1 MKVASKEVRPK
12 DNVEEPP
19 ALVEDHQ
26 PWKGEEVPRFC
37 LVQVN
42 RWESWVNTL
51 KRDYQQNSAG
61 NRPCR
66 ATHHDG
72 SRRAEHA
79 DRLQKYAQVKEK
91 MVVLL
96 DARCRLHDPHA
107 KDVGYAG

>member
-26 PWKGEEVPRFC
+26 PWKGEEVTRFC

-51 KRDYQQNSAG
+51 KRDYQQNVAETARVG
-61 NRPCR
+61 LLIMMAPDELNMRIVCR
-66 ATHHDG
+66 NMRR
-72 SRRAEHA
+72 SRKRW
-79 DRLQKYAQVKEK
+79 
-91 MVVLL
+91 
-96 DARCRLHDPHA
+96 
-107 KDVGYAG
+107 